1 MARQNG
7 RGHGVYN
14 SLSQAYMLI
23 HFIFSKLHAS
33 AVPEKSRR
41 RREGIT
47 LASSRTLKKPAVFAT
62 FSRPAS

>member
-23 HFIFSKLHAS
+23 HFIFSELHAS
-33 AVPEKSRR
+33 ADLRKAAVVEK
-41 RREGIT
+41 
-47 LASSRTLKKPAVFAT
+47 APSSEHLGD
-62 FSRPAS
+62 